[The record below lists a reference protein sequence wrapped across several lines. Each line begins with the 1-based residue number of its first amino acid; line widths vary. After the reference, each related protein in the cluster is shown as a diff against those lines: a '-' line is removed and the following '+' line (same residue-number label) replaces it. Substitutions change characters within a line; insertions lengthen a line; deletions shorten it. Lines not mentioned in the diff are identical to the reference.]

1 MRRLLALL
9 LLAAGGVHAA
19 SVETRAVALD
29 DQATV
34 VDLYLPDAAPP
45 RGLAVIA
52 HGFTRSR
59 ARHGVLAGRLAA
71 EGFAVAVPDLPHW
84 LRHAAN
90 ADAIV
95 ALVKAIEPEHGL
107 DGRPVVLIGTSAG
120 GLASLLATDRVP
132 RLALWIGLDPVD
144 TLGLSE
150 GAARGLQAPALVLR
164 APSCARRAARAT
176 SAEPRGASPA
186 GCRTRAS
193 RASTARRTATSKTRP
208 TGAASRCAGPRT
220 RRGRRRSSRRRCGRR
235 SRRCRASVPP
245 APRLQPD
252 AGSGAASR

>member
-29 DQATV
+29 GQATV

-95 ALVKAIEPEHGL
+95 ALGSLVIAL
-107 DGRPVVLIGTSAG
+107 RLLGRSVGHALS
-120 GLASLLATDRVP
+120 LATGKSLIALPARV
-132 RLALWIGLDPVD
+132 G
-144 TLGLSE
+144 E
-150 GAARGLQAPALVLR
+150 H
-164 APSCARRAARAT
+164 
-176 SAEPRGASPA
+176 
-186 GCRTRAS
+186 
-193 RASTARRTATSKTRP
+193 
-208 TGAASRCAGPRT
+208 
-220 RRGRRRSSRRRCGRR
+220 
-235 SRRCRASVPP
+235 
-245 APRLQPD
+245 
-252 AGSGAASR
+252 